1 MQPEA
6 QAAFD
11 LEVKDAS
18 SGRCS
23 SLRVEPSTKVVELK
37 HRLLRERVVSPCS
50 KLHLAHNGR
59 VLQDAETL
67 ADLALVP
74 KVVMACINV
83 SAPAPTAPPP
93 DVVAAAAAAAAAAAR
108 RPASPPP
115 SQPTPLAAAAPAS
128 AAASERSNA
137 IARAWDRAF
146 PQQQQQPAAQE
157 EEDERICR
165 VCFCGEEAGRLF
177 VPCRCRGSM
186 KYVHPHCLN
195 EWRATSVNARSYTHC
210 DQCGYRYQTERTAI
224 ADFLQSEVVVWCVS
238 LLLVVAVAVAGS
250 LLPGRP
256 ERLLFALLEWE
267 PSARSWW
274 GGAYERACVAL
285 MWPGVL
291 GAGYSML
298 DAYHQHRGIPVGQQ
312 GWISALVLS
321 FAANGKRIS
330 RVLVACGLLYF
341 LGRLAGR
348 LRLFARRLLTRFGDQ
363 ILEAVL

>member
-1 MQPEA
+1 MPEEDDS
-6 QAAFD
+6 FE

-23 SLRVEPSTKVVELK
+23 GLRVAPSTTVVELK
-37 HRLLRERVVSPCS
+37 DRLLRERVASPCS

-59 VLQDAETL
+59 VLPDAETL
-67 ADLALVP
+67 AALALVP
-74 KVVMACINV
+74 RVVMACINV
-83 SAPAPTAPPP
+83 SAPAPTGPPP
-93 DVVAAAAAAAAAAAR
+93 AVVAAA
-108 RPASPPP
+108 SPPP
-115 SQPTPLAAAAPAS
+115 NQPTPPLAAAAPAS

-137 IARAWDRAF
+137 IARAWERAF
-146 PQQQQQPAAQE
+146 PAQQQQEEQHPAAQE

-195 EWRATSVNARSYTHC
+195 EWRTTSVNVRSYHYC

-224 ADFLQSEVVVWCVS
+224 ADFLQSEGVVWCVS
-238 LLLVVAVAVAGS
+238 LLLVAAVAVAGS

-256 ERLLFALLEWE
+256 ERLLFTLLEWE

-274 GGAYERACVAL
+274 GSTYERACVAL
-285 MWPGVL
+285 MWPGVV

-298 DAYHQHRGIPVGQQ
+298 DAYHRHRGIPFGQQ

-348 LRLFARRLLTRFGDQ
+348 LRLFARRLLTRFGEQ
-363 ILEAVL
+363 ILEATL